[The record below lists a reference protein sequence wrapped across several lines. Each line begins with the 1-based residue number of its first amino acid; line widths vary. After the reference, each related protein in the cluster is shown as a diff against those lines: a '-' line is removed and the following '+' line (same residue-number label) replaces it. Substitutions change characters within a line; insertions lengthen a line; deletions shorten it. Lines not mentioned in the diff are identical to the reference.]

1 MQKLNLKS
9 SHKTITDYYKSLEGL
24 ESINVSNETSIRQ
37 TFQGLLQHCA
47 KQFKWTLVPEWKI
60 KREGKSPISVDGAL
74 VDTYKLT
81 HGYWEAKDEHDDLNK
96 EIKRKLALGYP
107 RNNILFQS
115 PKRAVLYQDNNLL
128 LDADIT
134 NPAKLI
140 EILKLFFEYRP
151 PEIAEWEEAAEEF
164 QKRVPELAHVLID
177 IIRKERDTNKQFM
190 LAFDTFYETCKESL
204 NPNLS
209 ENAVEEMLIQHLLT
223 ERIFSKVFDN
233 PDFIQKNVIAKD
245 IEKVINALASKSF
258 SKNEFLKNLNR
269 FYVALETAATTIDD
283 YSQKQHFLNTV
294 YEKFFQGFSV
304 KVADTHG
311 IVYTPQPVVNF
322 MVKSVNEIL
331 KQEFGKSLSDK
342 GVQILDPF
350 TGTGNFIVRTM
361 QEIKKTSLKY
371 KYQHELHADEL
382 ILLPYYIASMNI
394 EHQYY
399 SLTGTYEPFEGICLV
414 DTFDLAESSQYKL
427 FTAENTHRVEMQK
440 QSAIFVVIANP
451 PYNSKQANEND
462 NNKNRKYPIID
473 RRVNETYAKDSKAS
487 NKSALSDPYVKAIR
501 WATDRIGDEG
511 IVCFVSNNS
520 FINDIAFDGMR
531 KNLAKD
537 FNKIYVL
544 DLKGNIRKDS
554 MRDGIPL
561 GEKNTVFGLAAM
573 VGISINI
580 FIKHKSIKDNKIY
593 YSAVD
598 FRSTRE
604 EKFRILDNAVNITKI
619 KWTEIAP
626 DKNNNWLNEGT
637 DNDFGSFV
645 SIGDKEDKSS
655 DDLNPHTIFK
665 TYSRGVA
672 TARDTWAY
680 NFSKQNLEE
689 NIKATIEEYNFHV
702 FKFHKTDNVN
712 KKIDDFVNYDDSKIS
727 WSRDLK
733 LDLQRNRIA
742 EFKNEKIRRSL
753 YRPFCKEYLFFDR
766 ILNEEVYVFPS
777 IMPDIKAES
786 ENKVIIVPSP
796 GSNQV
801 VFFITD
807 VIVDLN
813 FFAGSTPNQC
823 FPFYTYQEDGTNRRE
838 NITDWSLQ
846 KFKTTYKDKKI
857 TKWDIFYYIY
867 GVLHHPEYKTK
878 YAANLR
884 RELPHIPYTMDF
896 WSFSKAGKQLADL
909 HVNYE
914 NAKEF
919 PLDKVETTGQKLNW
933 EVEKMRLSKDKTT
946 IIYND
951 FLSLTGIPPE
961 TFEYKLGNRSALD
974 WIIEQYHIKTDK
986 RSGITN
992 NPNRPDE
999 PDYIVKLICKIVT
1012 VSLKTVKIIS
1022 NLPPLMI

>member
-9 SHKTITDYYKSLEGL
+9 SHKTITDYYNSLQGL

-37 TFQGLLQHCA
+37 TFQTLLHHCA
-47 KQFKWTLVPEWKI
+47 KQFKWTLIPEWKI
-60 KREGKSPISVDGAL
+60 KREGKSSISVDGAL

-134 NPAKLI
+134 DPAKLI
-140 EILKLFFEYRP
+140 EILRLFFEYRP

-164 QKRVPELAHVLID
+164 QKRVPELAHVLIE
-177 IIRKERDTNKQFM
+177 IIRKERTTNKQFM

-269 FYVALETAATTIDD
+269 FYIALETAAATIDD

-427 FTAENTHRVEMQK
+427 FTAENTHRVELQK
-440 QSAIFVVIANP
+440 QSSIFVVIANP
-451 PYNSKQANEND
+451 PYNIRQANEND

-473 RRVNETYAKDSKAS
+473 NRVAETYTKDSNAS
-487 NKSALSDPYVKAIR
+487 NKNPLSDPYVKAIR

-520 FINDIAFDGMR
+520 FINEIAFDGMR

-537 FNKIYVL
+537 FNNIYVL
-544 DLKGNIRKDS
+544 DLGGNVRKNPKLS
-554 MRDGIPL
+554 GTTH
-561 GEKNTVFGLAAM
+561 NVFGIQ
-573 VGISINI
+573 VGVSINL
-580 FIKHKSIKDNKIY
+580 FIKNKEHKNKQCKIY
-593 YSAVD
+593 YARYD
-598 FRSTRE
+598 EYLRKE
-604 EKFRILDNAVNITKI
+604 EKYRILEDTVSISKV
-619 KWTEIAP
+619 KWEEIIP

-637 DNDFGSFV
+637 DNDFDSLI
-645 SIGDKEDKSS
+645 SLGDKEDKSS
-655 DDLNPHTIFK
+655 DNSNPETIFK
-665 TYSRGVA
+665 IFSLGIRTN
-672 TARDTWAY
+672 RDAWAY
-680 NFSKQNLEE
+680 NFNKQYLEE
-689 NIKATIEEYNFHV
+689 NIKTTIEFYNYTV
-702 FKFHKTDNVN
+702 YKFQKIKSN
-712 KKIDDFVNYDDSKIS
+712 KINIDDFVENDDLKIS
-727 WSRDLK
+727 WSESLKNYLKRGIILDLK
-733 LDLQRNRIA
+733 V
-742 EFKNEKIRRSL
+742 KNITTSL
-753 YRPFCKEYLFFDR
+753 YRPFCKEYLYFER
-766 ILNEEVYVFPS
+766 YLNERRYQMHHIFPTTQ
-777 IMPDIKAES
+777 AEK
-786 ENKVIIVPSP
+786 ENKIIIVPSA
-796 GSNQV
+796 GSNQL
-801 VFFITD
+801 VFFITN

-813 FFAGSTPNQC
+813 FFGGSTPNQG
-823 FPFYTYQEDGTNRRE
+823 FPFYTYNEDGANRHE

-909 HVNYE
+909 HLNYE
-914 NAKEF
+914 DAKEY
-919 PLDKVETTGQKLNW
+919 PLDKIETTGQKLNW

-961 TFEYKLGNRSALD
+961 TFDYKLGNRSALD
-974 WIIEQYHIKTDK
+974 WIIDQYRVKTDT

-999 PDYIVKLICKIVT
+999 PDYIVKLIGKIIT
-1012 VSLKTVKIIS
+1012 VSLDTVKIIS

>member
-9 SHKTITDYYKSLEGL
+9 SHKTITDYYNSLKGL

-37 TFQGLLQHCA
+37 TFQTLLHHCA
-47 KQFKWTLVPEWKI
+47 KQFKWTLIPEWKI

-81 HGYWEAKDEHDDLNK
+81 HGYWEAKNEHDDLNK

-134 NPAKLI
+134 DPAKLI

-151 PEIAEWEEAAEEF
+151 PEIAEWEESAEEF
-164 QKRVPELAHVLID
+164 QKRVPELAHVLIE
-177 IIRKERDTNKQFM
+177 IIRKERNTNKQFM
-190 LAFDTFYETCKESL
+190 LAFDAFYETCKESL

-269 FYVALETAATTIDD
+269 FYIALETAASTIDD

-322 MVKSVNEIL
+322 MVKSVDEIL
-331 KQEFGKSLSDK
+331 KKEFGKSLSDK

-427 FTAENTHRVEMQK
+427 FTAENTHRVELQK

-451 PYNSKQANEND
+451 PYNAGQANEND

-473 RRVNETYAKDSKAS
+473 KRVAETYSKDSKAS
-487 NKSALSDPYVKAIR
+487 NKNALSDPYVKAIR
-501 WATDRIGDEG
+501 WATDRIGVEG

-537 FNKIYVL
+537 FNKIYIL

-561 GEKNTVFGLAAM
+561 DEKHTVFGLAAM

-604 EKFRILDNAVNITKI
+604 EKFQTLDNAVNIAKI
-619 KWTEIAP
+619 TWSEITP
-626 DKNNNWLNEGT
+626 DKRNNWLNEGT
-637 DNDFGSFV
+637 DNDFESMI
-645 SIGDKEDKSS
+645 SLGDKENKSS
-655 DDLNPHTIFK
+655 NNSNPNSIFK
-665 TYSRGVA
+665 LFSSGVK
-672 TARDTWAY
+672 TNRDAWAY
-680 NFSKQNLEE
+680 NYDKEYLEE
-689 NIKATIEEYNFHV
+689 NIKTTIEFYNFSV
-702 FKFHKTDNVN
+702 FKFQQMKSN
-712 KKIDDFVNYDDSKIS
+712 KLKIDDFVENNDIKIS
-727 WSRDLK
+727 WSESLK
-733 LDLQRNRIA
+733 SYLGR
-742 EFKNEKIRRSL
+742 KIILELNVEHIRSSI
-753 YRPFCKEYLFFDR
+753 YRPFCKEYLYFDR
-766 ILNEEVYVFPS
+766 YLNERRYQMQHIYPT
-777 IMPDIKAES
+777 AES
-786 ENKVIIVPSP
+786 ENENKIICVNGI
-796 GSNQV
+796 GSSRPFQSM
-801 VFFITD
+801 
-807 VIVDLN
+807 IVNSIPCLDFLEK
-813 FFAGSTPNQC
+813 TQC
-823 FPFYTYQEDGTNRRE
+823 FPFYTYKEDGTNRRE

-909 HVNYE
+909 HLNYE
-914 NAKEF
+914 EAKEY

-974 WIIEQYHIKTDK
+974 WIIEQYRIKTDK

-999 PDYIVKLICKIVT
+999 PDYIVKLIGKIIT
-1012 VSLKTVKIIS
+1012 VSLETVKIIS

>member
-9 SHKTITDYYKSLEGL
+9 SHKTITDYYNSLQGL
-24 ESINVSNETSIRQ
+24 ESINVSNETSTRQ
-37 TFQGLLQHCA
+37 TFQTLLHHCA
-47 KQFKWTLVPEWKI
+47 KQFKWTLIPEWKI

-74 VDTYKLT
+74 VDSYKLT

-115 PKRAVLYQDNNLL
+115 PKQAVLYQDNNLL

-134 NPAKLI
+134 NPGKLI

-164 QKRVPELAHVLID
+164 QKRVPELAQVLIE
-177 IIRKERDTNKQFM
+177 IIRKERTTNKQFM
-190 LAFDTFYETCKESL
+190 LAFDAFYETCKESL

-269 FYVALETAATTIDD
+269 FYIALETAAFTIDD

-294 YEKFFQGFSV
+294 YEKFFQGFSI

-399 SLTGTYEPFEGICLV
+399 SLTGAYEPFEGICLV

-427 FTAENTHRVEMQK
+427 FTAENTHRVELQK
-440 QSAIFVVIANP
+440 QSSIFVVIANP
-451 PYNSKQANEND
+451 PYNAGQANEND

-473 RRVNETYAKDSKAS
+473 KRVAETYSKDSKAS
-487 NKSALSDPYVKAIR
+487 NKGALSDPYVKAIR
-501 WATDRIGDEG
+501 WATDRIGEEG
-511 IVCFVSNNS
+511 IVCFISNNS

-531 KNLAKD
+531 KNLAND
-537 FNKIYVL
+537 FNKIYHVN
-544 DLKGNIRKDS
+544 LKGNARTSGERRRMEAGNIFDDAIRVS
-554 MRDGIPL
+554 
-561 GEKNTVFGLAAM
+561 
-573 VGISINI
+573 VGITC
-580 FIKHKSIKDNKIY
+580 FIKKKESVGKNCEIY
-593 YSAVD
+593 IYSVD
-598 FRSTRE
+598 DYLNSVEKTKFLIDK
-604 EKFRILDNAVNITKI
+604 EKFSNIPFELI
-619 KWTEIAP
+619 IP

-637 DNDFGSFV
+637 ENDFDSLISLGN
-645 SIGDKEDKSS
+645 KESKNSKST
-655 DDLNPHTIFK
+655 DPNTIFK
-665 TYSRGVA
+665 LFCLGIQTN
-672 TARDTWAY
+672 RDDWAY
-680 NFSKQNLEE
+680 NYDKIEIEKNMRKTIDTYNDQLYKWHILRNQNDRIDDYLL
-689 NIKATIEEYNFHV
+689 Y
-702 FKFHKTDNVN
+702 DD
-712 KKIDDFVNYDDSKIS
+712 KKIKWCSRLKECLQGNMKSNYDG
-727 WSRDLK
+727 
-733 LDLQRNRIA
+733 N
-742 EFKNEKIRRSL
+742 NIRKSL
-753 YRPFCKEYLFFDR
+753 YRPFTTENLYFDIIWTHRRGQFPR
-766 ILNEEVYVFPS
+766 IFPS
-777 IMPDIKAES
+777 NECEKQ
-786 ENKVIIVPSP
+786 NRVICLSGI
-796 GSNQV
+796 GSSKPFQTL
-801 VFFITD
+801 ITN
-807 VIVDLN
+807 IIPCLDLLEK
-813 FFAGSTPNQC
+813 TQC
-823 FPFYTYQEDGTNRRE
+823 FPYYTYKEDGTNRRE

-896 WSFSKAGKQLADL
+896 WSFSKVGKQLADL
-909 HVNYE
+909 HLHYE
-914 NAKEF
+914 DAKEY
-919 PLDKVETTGQKLNW
+919 PLDKIETTGQKLNW
-933 EVEKMRLSKDKTT
+933 EVEKMHLSKDKTS

-974 WIIEQYHIKTDK
+974 WIIEQYRIKTDK

-1012 VSLKTVKIIS
+1012 VSLETVKIIT

>member
-9 SHKTITDYYKSLEGL
+9 SHKTITDYYNSLQGL
-24 ESINVSNETSIRQ
+24 ESINVSNETSIRK
-37 TFQGLLQHCA
+37 TFQTLLHHCA
-47 KQFKWTLVPEWKI
+47 KQFKWTLIPEWKI
-60 KREGKSPISVDGAL
+60 KREGKSSISVDGAL

-81 HGYWEAKDEHDDLNK
+81 NGYWEAKDEHDDLNK

-134 NPAKLI
+134 DPAKLI
-140 EILKLFFEYRP
+140 EILRLFFEYRP

-164 QKRVPELAHVLID
+164 QKRVPELAHVLIE
-177 IIRKERDTNKQFM
+177 IIRKERTTNKQFM
-190 LAFDTFYETCKESL
+190 LAFDTLYETCKESL

-209 ENAVEEMLIQHLLT
+209 ENAVEEMLIQLLLT

-269 FYVALETAATTIDD
+269 FYVALETAAATIDD

-342 GVQILDPF
+342 GVQILEPF

-399 SLTGTYEPFEGICLV
+399 SLTDTYEPFEGICLV
-414 DTFDLAESSQYKL
+414 DPFDLAESSQYKL
-427 FTAENTHRVEMQK
+427 FTAENTHRVELQK

-451 PYNSKQANEND
+451 PYNAGQANEND

-473 RRVNETYAKDSKAS
+473 KRVAETYSKDSKAS
-487 NKSALSDPYVKAIR
+487 NKNSLSDPYVKAIR

-531 KNLAKD
+531 KHLAKD
-537 FNKIYVL
+537 FNKTYIL

-604 EKFRILDNAVNITKI
+604 EKFQMLDNAVSISRIDWQEIT
-619 KWTEIAP
+619 P
-626 DKNNNWLNEGT
+626 DKNSNWLNEGT
-637 DNDFGSFV
+637 DNDFESLI
-645 SIGDKEDKSS
+645 SLGDKENKSS
-655 DDLNPHTIFK
+655 NGANPSSIFK
-665 TYSRGVA
+665 IFSLGVR
-672 TARDTWAY
+672 TNRDAWAY
-680 NFSKQNLEE
+680 NFSKDNLEK

-712 KKIDDFVNYDDSKIS
+712 KKIDDFVNYDDNKIS

-733 LDLQRNRIA
+733 LDLQRNRIV
-742 EFKNEKIRRSL
+742 EFKDEKIRRSL
-753 YRPFCKEYLFFDR
+753 YRPFSKEYLFFDR
-766 ILNEEVYVFPS
+766 ILNEEVYVYPTILPREES
-777 IMPDIKAES
+777 ES
-786 ENKVIIVPSP
+786 ENKIICVIAAGGNKPF
-796 GSNQV
+796 QCL
-801 VFFITD
+801 ITN
-807 VIVDLN
+807 IIPDLHLT
-813 FFAGSTPNQC
+813 GDTQC
-823 FPFYTYQEDGTNRRE
+823 FPFYTYKEDGTNRRE
-838 NITDWSLQ
+838 NMTDWSLQ

-896 WSFSKAGKQLADL
+896 WSFSKAGKQLADIHL
-909 HVNYE
+909 NYE
-914 NAKEF
+914 DAKEY

-933 EVEKMRLSKDKTT
+933 EVEKMRLSKDKST

-951 FLSLTGIPPE
+951 FLSLTGFPPE
-961 TFEYKLGNRSALD
+961 TFDYKLGNRSALD
-974 WIIEQYHIKTDK
+974 WIIEQYRIKTDK

-992 NPNRPDE
+992 NPNHSDE

-1012 VSLKTVKIIS
+1012 VSLETVKIIS

>member
-9 SHKTITDYYKSLEGL
+9 SHKTITDYYNSLQGL

-37 TFQGLLQHCA
+37 TFQGLLHHCA
-47 KQFKWTLVPEWKI
+47 KQFKWTLIPEWKI

-134 NPAKLI
+134 DPGKLI

-164 QKRVPELAHVLID
+164 QKRVPELAHVLIE
-177 IIRKERDTNKQFM
+177 IIRKERTTNKQFM

-269 FYVALETAATTIDD
+269 FYVALETAAATIDD

-322 MVKSVNEIL
+322 MVKSVDEIL

-427 FTAENTHRVEMQK
+427 FTAENTHRVELQK

-451 PYNSKQANEND
+451 PYNAGQANEND

-473 RRVNETYAKDSKAS
+473 KRVAETYSKDSKAS
-487 NKSALSDPYVKAIR
+487 NKNPLSDPYVKAIR

-531 KNLAKD
+531 KNLATD
-537 FNKIYVL
+537 FDTIYIL
-544 DLKGNIRKDS
+544 DLGGNIRKNPKLS
-554 MRDGIPL
+554 G
-561 GEKNTVFGLAAM
+561 NTHNVFGIQ
-573 VGISINI
+573 VGVSINL
-580 FIKHKSIKDNKIY
+580 FVKNKEHKNKQGKIY
-593 YSAVD
+593 YARYD
-598 FRSTRE
+598 EYLRKE
-604 EKFRILDNAVNITKI
+604 EKYKILEETVSISKV
-619 KWTEIAP
+619 KWEEKTP

-637 DNDFGSFV
+637 NNDFDSLI
-645 SIGDKEDKSS
+645 SLGDKEDKTSNNS
-655 DDLNPHTIFK
+655 NPNTIFK
-665 TYSRGVA
+665 LFSLGARSSRDA
-672 TARDTWAY
+672 WAY
-680 NFSKQNLEE
+680 NFNKQHLEE
-689 NIKATIEEYNFHV
+689 NIKTTIEFYNDTV
-702 FKFHKTDNVN
+702 LKFQKI
-712 KKIDDFVNYDDSKIS
+712 KKSELKIDDFVENNDLKIS
-727 WSRDLK
+727 WSESLK
-733 LDLQRNRIA
+733 NYLSRGIILDINV
-742 EFKNEKIRRSL
+742 KNTRTSL
-753 YRPFCKEYLFFDR
+753 YRPYCKEYLYFDMY
-766 ILNEEVYVFPS
+766 LNERRYQMHRIFPTTTT
-777 IMPDIKAES
+777 EN
-786 ENKVIIVPSP
+786 ENKVICVIAP
-796 GSNQV
+796 GANKP
-801 VFFITD
+801 FHCLITNIIPD
-807 VIVDLN
+807 IHVTGD
-813 FFAGSTPNQC
+813 SQC
-823 FPFYTYQEDGTNRRE
+823 FPYYIYKEDGTNRHE

-884 RELPHIPYTMDF
+884 RELPNIPYTMDF

-909 HVNYE
+909 HLNYE
-914 NAKEF
+914 DAKEY
-919 PLDKVETTGQKLNW
+919 PLDKIETTGQKLNW

-974 WIIEQYHIKTDK
+974 WIIEQYRIKTDK

-1012 VSLKTVKIIS
+1012 VSLETVKIIT

>member
-1 MQKLNLKS
+1 
-9 SHKTITDYYKSLEGL
+9 
-24 ESINVSNETSIRQ
+24 
-37 TFQGLLQHCA
+37 
-47 KQFKWTLVPEWKI
+47 
-60 KREGKSPISVDGAL
+60 
-74 VDTYKLT
+74 
-81 HGYWEAKDEHDDLNK
+81 
-96 EIKRKLALGYP
+96 
-107 RNNILFQS
+107 
-115 PKRAVLYQDNNLL
+115 
-128 LDADIT
+128 
-134 NPAKLI
+134 
-140 EILKLFFEYRP
+140 
-151 PEIAEWEEAAEEF
+151 
-164 QKRVPELAHVLID
+164 
-177 IIRKERDTNKQFM
+177 
-190 LAFDTFYETCKESL
+190 
-204 NPNLS
+204 
-209 ENAVEEMLIQHLLT
+209 
-223 ERIFSKVFDN
+223 
-233 PDFIQKNVIAKD
+233 
-245 IEKVINALASKSF
+245 
-258 SKNEFLKNLNR
+258 
-269 FYVALETAATTIDD
+269 
-283 YSQKQHFLNTV
+283 
-294 YEKFFQGFSV
+294 
-304 KVADTHG
+304 
-311 IVYTPQPVVNF
+311 
-322 MVKSVNEIL
+322 MVKSVDEIL
-331 KQEFGKSLSDK
+331 KKEFGKSLSDK

-427 FTAENTHRVEMQK
+427 FTAENTHRVELQK

-451 PYNSKQANEND
+451 PYNTRQANEND

-473 RRVNETYAKDSKAS
+473 NRVAETYSKDSKAS
-487 NKSALSDPYVKAIR
+487 NKNPLSDPYVKAIR

-511 IVCFVSNNS
+511 IVCFISNNS

-531 KNLAKD
+531 KNLAQD
-537 FNKIYVL
+537 FSSIYIL
-544 DLKGNIRKDS
+544 DLGGNVRKNPKLS
-554 MRDGIPL
+554 GTMH
-561 GEKNTVFGLAAM
+561 NVFGIQ
-573 VGISINI
+573 VGVSINLFVKNKEHKNKQGKI
-580 FIKHKSIKDNKIY
+580 FYARYDEYLRK
-593 YSAVD
+593 
-598 FRSTRE
+598 E
-604 EKFRILDNAVNITKI
+604 EKYKILEETVSISKV
-619 KWTEIAP
+619 KWEEKTP

-637 DNDFGSFV
+637 DNDFS
-645 SIGDKEDKSS
+645 SLISLGDKENKSS
-655 DDLNPHTIFK
+655 DNSNPSTIFK
-665 TYSRGVA
+665 IFSLGVR
-672 TARDTWAY
+672 TNRDAWAY
-680 NFSKQNLEE
+680 NFSKDILEK
-689 NIKATIEEYNFHV
+689 NIKTTIEEYNFHV

-742 EFKNEKIRRSL
+742 EYKDEKIRRSL
-753 YRPFCKEYLFFDR
+753 YRPFCKEYLYFDR

-777 IMPDIKAES
+777 IMPNAKSES
-786 ENKVIIVPSP
+786 ENKAIIVPSA
-796 GSNQV
+796 GSNQI

-823 FPFYTYQEDGTNRRE
+823 FPFYTYKEDGTNRRE

-896 WSFSKAGKQLADL
+896 WSFSKAGKQLADIHL
-909 HVNYE
+909 NYE
-914 NAKEF
+914 DAKEY

-933 EVEKMRLSKDKTT
+933 EVEKMRLSKDKST

-951 FLSLTGIPPE
+951 FLSLTGFPPE
-961 TFEYKLGNRSALD
+961 TFDYKLGNRSALD
-974 WIIEQYHIKTDK
+974 WIIEQYRIKTDK

-992 NPNRPDE
+992 NPNHSDE

-1012 VSLKTVKIIS
+1012 VSLETVKIIS

>member
-9 SHKTITDYYKSLEGL
+9 SHKTITDYYNSLQGL
-24 ESINVSNETSIRQ
+24 ESINVSNETSLRQ

-47 KQFKWTLVPEWKI
+47 KQFKWTLIPEWKI
-60 KREGKSPISVDGAL
+60 KRESKSPISVDGAL

-96 EIKRKLALGYP
+96 EIKRKLAFGYP

-134 NPAKLI
+134 DPGKLI

-164 QKRVPELAHVLID
+164 QKRVPELAHVLIE
-177 IIRKERDTNKQFM
+177 IIRKERNTNKQFM

-269 FYVALETAATTIDD
+269 FYIALETAASTIDD

-322 MVKSVNEIL
+322 MVKSVDEIL

-342 GVQILDPF
+342 GIQILDPF

-427 FTAENTHRVEMQK
+427 FTAENTHRVELQK

-451 PYNSKQANEND
+451 PYNAGQANEND

-473 RRVNETYAKDSKAS
+473 KRVAETYSKDSKAS
-487 NKSALSDPYVKAIR
+487 NKNPLSDPYVKAIR

-531 KNLAKD
+531 KHLSKD
-537 FNKIYVL
+537 FDKIYHVN
-544 DLKGNIRKDS
+544 LKGNARTSGERRRMEAGNIFDDAIRVS
-554 MRDGIPL
+554 
-561 GEKNTVFGLAAM
+561 
-573 VGISINI
+573 VGITC
-580 FIKHKSIKDNKIY
+580 FIKKKDNKNKNCEIY
-593 YSAVD
+593 IYSVD
-598 FRSTRE
+598 DYLSSE
-604 EKFRILDNAVNITKI
+604 EKTKFLIDKEKFSNIPFELKV
-619 KWTEIAP
+619 P

-645 SIGDKEDKSS
+645 SIGDKENKSS

-665 TYSRGVA
+665 MYSRGVA
-672 TARDTWAY
+672 TCRDAWGY
-680 NFSKQNLEE
+680 NFSRQYLDA
-689 NIKATIEEYNFHV
+689 NIKKTIEEYNFNV
-702 FKFHKTDNVN
+702 FRYNKTDNLK

-727 WSRDLK
+727 WSESLK
-733 LDLQRNRIA
+733 NYLSRGILLELNG
-742 EFKNEKIRRSL
+742 ENIRTSL
-753 YRPFCKEYLFFDR
+753 YRPFCKEYLYFDKY
-766 ILNEEVYVFPS
+766 LNERRYQMHHILPKEKLENENIVICLNGLGLNIPFFALVTK
-777 IMPDIKAES
+777 IIPDIQMA
-786 ENKVIIVPSP
+786 
-796 GSNQV
+796 
-801 VFFITD
+801 
-807 VIVDLN
+807 
-813 FFAGSTPNQC
+813 PNGQC
-823 FPFYTYQEDGTNRRE
+823 FPFYTYKEDGTNRRE

-846 KFKTTYKDKKI
+846 KFITTYKDKNI

-909 HVNYE
+909 HLNYE
-914 NAKEF
+914 EAKEY

-951 FLSLTGIPPE
+951 FLSLTGIPTE
-961 TFEYKLGNRSALD
+961 TFDYKLGNRSALD
-974 WIIEQYHIKTDK
+974 WIIEQYRVKTDK

-992 NPNRPDE
+992 NPSRPDE
-999 PDYIVKLICKIVT
+999 PDYIVKLICKIIT
-1012 VSLKTVKIIS
+1012 VSLETVKIIN

>member
-9 SHKTITDYYKSLEGL
+9 SHKTITDYYNSLQGL

-37 TFQGLLQHCA
+37 TFQTLLHHCA
-47 KQFKWTLVPEWKI
+47 KQFKWTLIPEWKI
-60 KREGKSPISVDGAL
+60 KREAKSPISVDGAL

-128 LDADIT
+128 LDAYIT
-134 NPAKLI
+134 DPAKLI
-140 EILKLFFEYRP
+140 EILRLFFEYRP

-164 QKRVPELAHVLID
+164 QKRVPELAHVLIE
-177 IIRKERDTNKQFM
+177 IIRKERTTNKQFM

-269 FYVALETAATTIDD
+269 FYIALETAAATIDD

-427 FTAENTHRVEMQK
+427 FTAENTHRVELQK

-451 PYNSKQANEND
+451 PYNAGQANEND

-473 RRVNETYAKDSKAS
+473 KRVAETYSKDSKAS
-487 NKSALSDPYVKAIR
+487 NKNSLSDPYVKAIR

-520 FINDIAFDGMR
+520 FINDLSFDGMR
-531 KNLAKD
+531 KHLAQD
-537 FNKIYVL
+537 FDKIYHVN
-544 DLKGNIRKDS
+544 LKGNARTSGERRRMEAGNIFDDAIRVS
-554 MRDGIPL
+554 
-561 GEKNTVFGLAAM
+561 
-573 VGISINI
+573 VGITC
-580 FIKHKSIKDNKIY
+580 FIKKKEPKNKNCEIY
-593 YSAVD
+593 IYSVD
-598 FRSTRE
+598 DYLSSVQKTKFLIDK
-604 EKFRILDNAVNITKI
+604 EKFSNIPFDLKT
-619 KWTEIAP
+619 P

-637 DNDFGSFV
+637 DNDFDSLTPL
-645 SIGDKEDKSS
+645 GDKENKSS
-655 DDLNPHTIFK
+655 NNSNPNTIFK
-665 TYSRGVA
+665 IFSLGARTSRDAWG
-672 TARDTWAY
+672 Y
-680 NFSKQNLEE
+680 NFRKDILEK
-689 NIKATIEEYNFHV
+689 NIKTTIEEYNFQV

-712 KKIDDFVNYDDSKIS
+712 KNVDDFVNYDDSKIS

-742 EFKNEKIRRSL
+742 EFKDEKIRRSL

-777 IMPDIKAES
+777 ILPRKEHELENKIICVIAPGANKPFHCLITNIIPDIH
-786 ENKVIIVPSP
+786 
-796 GSNQV
+796 
-801 VFFITD
+801 ITGD
-807 VIVDLN
+807 
-813 FFAGSTPNQC
+813 SQC
-823 FPFYTYQEDGTNRRE
+823 FPFYTYKEDGTNRRE

-857 TKWDIFYYIY
+857 TKWDVFYYIY
-867 GVLHHPEYKTK
+867 GVLHHPEYKVK

-896 WSFSKAGKQLADL
+896 WSFSKAGKQLADIHL
-909 HVNYE
+909 NYE
-914 NAKEF
+914 DAKEY
-919 PLDKVETTGQKLNW
+919 PLDKIETTGQKLNW

-961 TFEYKLGNRSALD
+961 TFDYKLGNRSALD
-974 WIIEQYHIKTDK
+974 WIIEQYRIKTDK

-992 NPNRPDE
+992 NPNRSDE

-1012 VSLKTVKIIS
+1012 VSLETVKIIS

>member
-9 SHKTITDYYKSLEGL
+9 SHKTITDYYNSLQGL
-24 ESINVSNETSIRQ
+24 ESINVSNETSTRQ
-37 TFQGLLQHCA
+37 TFQTLLHHCA
-47 KQFKWTLVPEWKI
+47 KQFKWTLIPEWKI

-74 VDTYKLT
+74 VDSYKLT

-115 PKRAVLYQDNNLL
+115 PKQAVLYQDNNLL

-134 NPAKLI
+134 NPGKLI
-140 EILKLFFEYRP
+140 EILKLFFEYHP

-164 QKRVPELAHVLID
+164 QKRVPELAHVLIE
-177 IIRKERDTNKQFM
+177 IIRKERNTNKQFM

-269 FYVALETAATTIDD
+269 FYVALETAASTIDD

-322 MVKSVNEIL
+322 MVKSVDEIL
-331 KQEFGKSLSDK
+331 KKEFGKSLSDK

-414 DTFDLAESSQYKL
+414 DTFDLAESSQYRL
-427 FTAENTHRVEMQK
+427 FTAENTHRVELQK

-451 PYNSKQANEND
+451 PYNAGQANEND

-473 RRVNETYAKDSKAS
+473 KRVADTYSKDSKAT
-487 NKSALSDPYVKAIR
+487 NKNALSDPYVKAIR

-537 FNKIYVL
+537 FNKIYIL

-561 GEKNTVFGLAAM
+561 GEKHTVFGLAAM

-580 FIKHKSIKDNKIY
+580 FIKHNSIKENKIY

-604 EKFRILDNAVNITKI
+604 EKFRILDNVINIAKI
-619 KWTEIAP
+619 DWREITP
-626 DKNNNWLNEGT
+626 DKDNNWLNEGT
-637 DNDFGSFV
+637 ENDFDSFI
-645 SIGDKEDKSS
+645 SMGDKENKSS
-655 DDLNPHTIFK
+655 EDLNPHTIFK

-672 TARDTWAY
+672 TCRDAWAY
-680 NFSKQNLEE
+680 NFSKQSLEE
-689 NIKATIEEYNFHV
+689 NIKTTIEEYNFNV
-702 FKFHKTDNVN
+702 FKFQKTDNQN
-712 KKIDDFVNYDDSKIS
+712 KNVDDYVKYDESKIS
-727 WSRDLK
+727 WSESLK
-733 LDLQRNRIA
+733 IYLSRGISIKFNDENTRS
-742 EFKNEKIRRSL
+742 SL
-753 YRPFCKEYLFFDR
+753 YRPFCKEHIYFDKY
-766 ILNEEVYVFPS
+766 LNERKYQMQHIFPFAVTENENRV
-777 IMPDIKAES
+777 ICVIAPGANKPFQCLITNIIPDLHLTGDS
-786 ENKVIIVPSP
+786 
-796 GSNQV
+796 
-801 VFFITD
+801 
-807 VIVDLN
+807 
-813 FFAGSTPNQC
+813 QC
-823 FPFYTYQEDGTNRRE
+823 FPYYTYKEDGTNRRE

-867 GVLHHPEYKTK
+867 AVLHHPEYKTK

-909 HVNYE
+909 HLNYE
-914 NAKEF
+914 DAKEY
-919 PLDKVETTGQKLNW
+919 PLDKIETSGQKLNW

-961 TFEYKLGNRSALD
+961 TFDYKLGNRSALD
-974 WIIEQYHIKTDK
+974 WIIEQYRIKTDK

-1012 VSLKTVKIIS
+1012 VSLETVKIIT